1 MQQFN
6 SVILL
11 INAGAHGFYC
21 NKYQA
26 MNIARGMRPTFGR
39 INHLRERL
47 FSPKNLLYTNIGIS
61 VSLSGI
67 GDVVEQ
73 HYEIL
78 KGEWDKWCFTRTRNM
93 SVSGMSIGIVCHY
106 WYNFLDT
113 RMAGRTIGIVLKKV
127 IVDQLICSP
136 LCIST
141 FFLTL
146 ALLENNSLA
155 EFKDEIRRKA
165 HKLYVAEWVIWPPAQ
180 VINFYFL
187 PTRYRVF
194 YDSMISLGY
203 DVYTSHVKYD
213 IQTANR

>member
-1 MQQFN
+1 
-6 SVILL
+6 
-11 INAGAHGFYC
+11 
-21 NKYQA
+21 